1 MDKIT
6 INNLGR
12 LYDITSYDQ
21 YEKIG
26 LWWLPNSEDKRI
38 CGKIVYNKGRISLET
53 MFSMTGKENGFSDKL
68 DSQKIPVI
76 FGILDTGENIRLID
90 CRVHQR
96 TNNKYEHRV
105 LEMFSNTRWDL
116 PPEKFNKLSV
126 EYSSLFEWLGIKTI
140 EVQHD
145 EEKNIIT
152 HTAPK
157 SIPVKLDDENE
168 LSFFIGYSISHHYLP
183 KNYTIPQSAS
193 VTLTHNKQISFKIL
207 YEKLKYFRHFLMLA
221 VQNPVYPIKIH
232 ARIDKELEAV
242 FLDQDLGQDK
252 KDIANHN
259 MLFTFQQIKDNYE
272 KIIQTWYE
280 ICAKYDKSLTIF
292 FSNMFHSKFLTLE
305 LQFLQMV
312 QSLEAFHRIDNK
324 KDVRLKDRLDELVL
338 PYKDHFINFDTY
350 KIEKTRHY
358 YSHGFI
364 EDYTETEILDIQNLY
379 FSTMRMDRLIQ
390 ICLLDKLP
398 LNQELKNNIITKLM
412 SDVDETEKLNQ
423 KIK

>member
-1 MDKIT
+1 MGKIT
-6 INNLGR
+6 IDNLGR
-12 LYDITSYDQ
+12 LSDITLYDQ

-26 LWWLPNSEDKRI
+26 WWWLPNCEDKHV
-38 CGKIVYNKGRISLET
+38 CGKIIYNKGRISLET
-53 MFSMTGKENGFSDKL
+53 MFSMTGKDTGFL
-68 DSQKIPVI
+68 DNLDLQKIPVI
-76 FGILDTGENIRLID
+76 FGTLDTGENIRLID
-90 CRVHQR
+90 CRMHHR
-96 TNNKYEHRV
+96 TNNKCEHRV
-105 LEMFSNTRWDL
+105 LKMFSNARWNS

-140 EVQHD
+140 DVQHD

-157 SIPVKLDDENE
+157 SIPVKLDNENE
-168 LSFFIGYSISHHYLP
+168 LNFFIGYSISHHYLP
-183 KNYTIPQSAS
+183 KNYIIPQFAS
-193 VTLTHNKQISFKIL
+193 VTLTHNKQISFEIL
-207 YEKLKYFRHFLMLA
+207 YEKLKYFRYFLMLA

-232 ARIDKELEAV
+232 ARVDNELEAV
-242 FLDQDLGQDK
+242 FLDQELDQDK
-252 KDIANHN
+252 KDIDNQN
-259 MLFTFQQIKDNYE
+259 MLFTFQQIKDNHE

-280 ICAKYDKSLTIF
+280 LCAKYDKSLMIF

-305 LQFLQMV
+305 LQFLQMA
-312 QSLEAFHRIDNK
+312 QSLEAFHRVDNK
-324 KDVRLKDRLDELVL
+324 KDIHLKDRLNELLL
-338 PYKDHFINFDTY
+338 PYQDHFINFDTA
-350 KIEKTRHY
+350 KIEKSRHY

-364 EDYTETEILDIQNLY
+364 EDYNESEILDIQNLY

-412 SDVDETEKLNQ
+412 SDVDKTEILNQ